1 MNWILIIFLLNPYG
15 GGAHLVQIKFLSY
28 ESCTE
33 AQEQVIRSVDP
44 VKMRISAVC
53 VRY

>member
-15 GGAHLVQIKFLSY
+15 GGIAIEQVKFLSY

-33 AQEQVIRSVDP
+33 AQEQIIRTADP